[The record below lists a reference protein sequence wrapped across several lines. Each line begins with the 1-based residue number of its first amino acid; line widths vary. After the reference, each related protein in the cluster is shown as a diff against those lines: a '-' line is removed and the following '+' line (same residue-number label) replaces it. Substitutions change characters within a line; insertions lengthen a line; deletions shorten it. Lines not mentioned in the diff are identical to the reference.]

1 MKLSTAVRLIEK
13 GIPKNEMQ
21 IWADLGAGTG
31 LFTEA
36 LAKCLAYGSTIYA
49 IDKDLDALSKLQTA
63 SLPVTVKKISDD
75 FLSPSLNLEMLDGI
89 LIANAIHYVED
100 KHNFIS
106 QLKQKIKS
114 TGRIVVLEYEMMKAN
129 PWVPYPITIRE
140 LEKISGAAE
149 LKLSKL
155 DEEPSAF
162 GNNTFIYSALLE
174 RMDSKIVK

>member
-13 GIPKNEMQ
+13 GIPKNETQ

-49 IDKDLDALSKLQTA
+49 IDKDVSALSKLQTT
-63 SLPVTVKKISDD
+63 SLPATVKKISED
-75 FLSPSLNLEMLDGI
+75 FLSPSLKLEMLDGI
-89 LIANAIHYVED
+89 LMANALHYVED
-100 KHNFIS
+100 KQTFIT
-106 QLKQKIKS
+106 QLKQKIKT
-114 TGRIVVLEYEMMKAN
+114 TGRIVVLEYEMTKAN
-129 PWVPYPITIRE
+129 PWVPYPLTIHN
-140 LEKISGAAE
+140 LEKLADNAA

-174 RMDSKIVK
+174 RVA

>member
-13 GIPKNEMQ
+13 GIPKTGTQ

-36 LAKCLAYGSTIYA
+36 LAKRLAYGSTIYA
-49 IDKDLDALSKLQTA
+49 IDKDVSALSKLQTA
-63 SLPVTVKKISDD
+63 SLPATVKKISED
-75 FLSPSLNLEMLDGI
+75 FLSPSLKIEMLDGI
-89 LIANAIHYVED
+89 LMANALHYVED
-100 KHNFIS
+100 KQTFIS
-106 QLKQKIKS
+106 QLKQKIKT
-114 TGRIVVLEYEMMKAN
+114 TGRIVVLEYEMTKAN
-129 PWVPYPITIRE
+129 PWVPFPITTGG
-140 LEKISGAAE
+140 LEKLAHDAA

-174 RMDSKIVK
+174 RVV

>member
-1 MKLSTAVRLIEK
+1 MELSTAIRLI
-13 GIPKNEMQ
+13 KNGVSNTDIIQ
-21 IWADLGAGTG
+21 TWADLGAGAG

-49 IDKDLDALSKLQTA
+49 VDKDASALSKLQTT

-75 FLSPSLNLEMLDGI
+75 FLSHSLNLEMLDGI

-100 KHNFIS
+100 KQTFIK
-106 QLKQKIKS
+106 QLKKKLKS
-114 TGRIVVLEYEMMKAN
+114 TGRIIVLEYEMTKAN
-129 PWVPYPITIRE
+129 PWVPYPITIHN
-140 LEKISGAAE
+140 LEKLAAE
-149 LKLSKL
+149 VNLKLSKL

-174 RMDSKIVK
+174 RIA